1 MSRSEFEALSPQDL
15 RDILEAWREKYI
27 RDRDLA
33 DWRAGTI
40 CKAIL
45 EPQRDTDA
53 MPRPFTQADFF
64 SNLEKYIEDTSPT
77 TEEELLA
84 KFEAIIA
91 ASGGKIE
98 EKG

>member
-1 MSRSEFEALSPQDL
+1 MSRSEFDGLSPQDL

-27 RDRDLA
+27 RDRDLD

-45 EPQRDTDA
+45 EPQRDQDA

-64 SNLEKYIEDTSPT
+64 SNLEKYIEDTSPK
-77 TEEELLA
+77 TEDELLA

-91 ASGGKIE
+91 VSGGKIE